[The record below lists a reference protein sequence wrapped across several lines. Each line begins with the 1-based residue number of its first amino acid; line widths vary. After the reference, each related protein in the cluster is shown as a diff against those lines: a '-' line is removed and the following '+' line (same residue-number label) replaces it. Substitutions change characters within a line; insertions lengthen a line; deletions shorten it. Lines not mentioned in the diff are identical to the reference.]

1 MPQNQNN
8 KKQFASSLL
17 LTLAAFIWGS
27 AFVAQ
32 SEALDVL
39 GHFTFLAARSF
50 LGVLA
55 LLPVSFFIYKRGKKI
70 GLGEHNEYKSFFSKN
85 LILGG
90 FLCGIV
96 LFVASFLQQIGII
109 SSGVGKSG
117 FLTTL
122 YILVV
127 PILGVFFKRKMK
139 LFMWIPIAL
148 GVIGMYFLC
157 VSETSALNF
166 GDMML
171 IICAVCFGIHIMI
184 IDHFVKKVDGVRLS
198 LLQFF
203 VVGVLSLVTALI
215 FETIDFD
222 LIKSAFVSIFYA
234 GVLSSGVA
242 YTLQIVSQKN
252 LSPTVASLLM
262 SLEAVFAAL
271 SGAVFGE
278 RLTNNEIF
286 GCAMVFL
293 AIILAQLPVDNLKR
307 KKSSANQ

>member
-1 MPQNQNN
+1 MALKQEQ
-8 KKQFASSLL
+8 KKQIVASLL

-32 SEALDVL
+32 SEALDIL
-39 GHFTFLAARSF
+39 GQFTFLASRSF
-50 LGVLA
+50 LGVLT
-55 LLPVSFFIYKRGKKI
+55 LIPVSLVVFKK
-70 GLGEHNEYKSFFSKN
+70 GQKTGAGEHNEYKAFFSKD

-90 FLCGIV
+90 ALCGVV
-96 LFVASFLQQIGII
+96 LFAASALQQVGII

-122 YILVV
+122 YILAV
-127 PILGVFFKRKMK
+127 PILGLFLKRKIK
-139 LFMWIPIAL
+139 PFMWVCIAL
-148 GVIGMYFLC
+148 GIAGMYFLC
-157 VSETSALNF
+157 VSEASALNS
-166 GDMML
+166 GDLML
-171 IICAVCFGIHIMI
+171 ILCAVCFGVHIMV

-198 LLQFF
+198 LIQFF
-203 VVGVLSLVTALI
+203 VVGILSLVTALI
-215 FETIDFD
+215 FETIDFA
-222 LIKSAFVSIFYA
+222 LIKAAFISIFYA

-278 RLTNNEIF
+278 RLTSNEIF
-286 GCAMVFL
+286 GCILVFI
-293 AIILAQLPVDNLKR
+293 AIILAQLPVENLKF
-307 KKSSANQ
+307 KKPSTNH

>member
-1 MPQNQNN
+1 MAL
-8 KKQFASSLL
+8 KKDKRKQLVASLL

-32 SEALDVL
+32 SEALDIL
-39 GHFTFLAARSF
+39 GQFTFLMSRSF
-50 LGVLA
+50 FGVLT
-55 LLPVSFFIYKRGKKI
+55 LVPVSIFVYKKGQKQ
-70 GLGEHNEYKSFFSKN
+70 GEGQHGEYKSFFSKD
-85 LILGG
+85 LLLGG
-90 FLCGIV
+90 SFCGIV
-96 LFVASFLQQIGII
+96 LFVASFLQQVGII

-122 YILVV
+122 YILAV
-127 PILGVFFKRKMK
+127 PILGLFLKRKIK
-139 LFMWIPIAL
+139 PFMWVCIAL

-166 GDMML
+166 GDFML
-171 IICAVCFGIHIMI
+171 ILCAVCFGVHIMV

-198 LLQFF
+198 LVQFF
-203 VVGVLSLVTALI
+203 VVGVLSLITALI
-215 FETIDFD
+215 FETIDFA
-222 LIKSAFVSIFYA
+222 LIKEAIISILYA

-262 SLEAVFAAL
+262 SLESVFAAL

-278 RLTNNEIF
+278 RLTSNEIF
-286 GCAMVFL
+286 GCILVFV
-293 AIILAQLPVDNLKR
+293 AIILAQLPIENIRLK
-307 KKSSANQ
+307 KPSTN

>member
-1 MPQNQNN
+1 V
-8 KKQFASSLL
+8 ASLL

-32 SEALDVL
+32 SEALDIL
-39 GHFTFLAARSF
+39 GQFTFLMSRSF
-50 LGVLA
+50 FGVLT
-55 LLPVSFFIYKRGKKI
+55 LIPVSLFVYKKGKKA
-70 GLGEHNEYKSFFSKN
+70 GAGAHDEYKSFFSKD
-85 LILGG
+85 LLLGG
-90 FLCGIV
+90 TLCGTV
-96 LFVASFLQQIGII
+96 LFTASYLQQVGII

-122 YILVV
+122 YILAV
-127 PILGVFFKRKMK
+127 PILGLFLKRKIK
-139 LFMWIPIAL
+139 PFMWVCIAL

-166 GDMML
+166 GDFML
-171 IICAVCFGIHIMI
+171 ILCAVCFGVHIMV

-198 LLQFF
+198 LFQFF
-203 VVGVLSLVTALI
+203 VVGVLSLVAALI
-215 FETIDFD
+215 FETIDFA
-222 LIKSAFVSIFYA
+222 LIKAAIVSILYA

-278 RLTNNEIF
+278 RLTSNEVF
-286 GCAMVFL
+286 GCILVFI
-293 AIILAQLPVDNLKR
+293 AIILAQLPVENIKLK
-307 KKSSANQ
+307 KPSS